1 VIPEAALVM
10 QPASVQFRVS
20 PELVTRFAAL
30 TGDWN
35 RLHVDEAFARRSSY
49 RRPVVHGMLP
59 VSFLPL
65 LAPFQLEGFR
75 CLLVGL
81 SGRFTSPIYT
91 DAPLVITAAPGR
103 RGADG
108 LRLDVD
114 YKVETA
120 HEIRRATVTSG
131 TATLVYQPYAVRS
144 ERRLSTTPPGE
155 GVSLIQ
161 PMDANHMLWEEIET
175 GARDSLDFTVTDAAV
190 AEFAALLAS
199 ATDSESRELASS
211 VPDRFD
217 VPTLLSVLLYSTSL
231 GVSLPGASA
240 TFLEFSAHVDGAVR
254 VDVPYRLR
262 GRITHRSAATRII
275 KKELLISPA
284 DNDEVVVR
292 GKASTL
298 VAAPPRRMPSLEEI
312 RELGTDFG
320 LRDKVVL
327 VTGASRG
334 IGETTAKLFA
344 LHGAKVVI
352 NYRHGAEDARRVV
365 GEILDGGGQAVAIAA
380 DVTEPEDVRSLVQ
393 ETCRR
398 YGTIHVLVNNAAR
411 DFRPIP
417 FAKLTWDEI
426 QADIDVIAKGT
437 FLCCQEVVPLM
448 LEQGE
453 GKIVNISTIATDNP
467 PPDQLKYVVAKSALV
482 GLTRSLSVELAARNI
497 QVNLVVPN
505 FVETDMVTH
514 VSEGF
519 RKKIAHDIPMRRLA
533 SPVDVARAVV
543 FLASSYSSFT
553 TGQKV
558 MVTGGGPP
566 FA

>member
-1 VIPEAALVM
+1 VIPEAAVVM
-10 QPASVQFRVS
+10 QPASVHFSVS
-20 PELVTRFAAL
+20 QELVTRFAAL

-35 RLHVDEAFARRSSY
+35 RLHVDEAFARRSSF

-65 LAPFQLEGFR
+65 LPHFDLEGFR

-81 SGRFTSPIYT
+81 SSRFTSPIHP
-91 DAPLVITAAPGR
+91 DVPLTISAGPGR
-103 RGADG
+103 ITSNGS
-108 LRLDVD
+108 RLEVD
-114 YKVETA
+114 YRIETA
-120 HEIRRATVTSG
+120 HEVRRAVVTSG
-131 TATLVYQPYAVRS
+131 TAALMYEPRSLVGRGPSMHSPGPAVP
-144 ERRLSTTPPGE
+144 LTPPR
-155 GVSLIQ
+155 
-161 PMDANHMLWEEIET
+161 DANHMLWEEIET
-175 GARDSLDFTVTDAAV
+175 GARDNLDFTVTDAAV
-190 AEFAALLAS
+190 VEFAALLAS
-199 ATDSESRELASS
+199 GADAAARDLAATLA
-211 VPDRFD
+211 DRFD

-231 GVSLPGASA
+231 GVILPGGSA
-240 TFLEFSAHVDGAVR
+240 TFLEFAAHVERPVEMDT
-254 VDVPYRLR
+254 PYRLR
-262 GRITHRSAATRII
+262 GRITHRSAATRIV
-275 KKELLISPA
+275 KKELLVTPA
-284 DNDEVVVR
+284 DSDEPIVR

-298 VAAPPRRMPSLEEI
+298 VAAPPRRMPSLEEL
-312 RELGTDFG
+312 REVGMDFG

-380 DVTEPEDVRSLVQ
+380 DVSQLEEVRTLVR
-393 ETCRR
+393 EACRR
-398 YGTIHVLVNNAAR
+398 YGTIDVLVNNAAR

-417 FAKLTWDEI
+417 FSKLTWDEI

-437 FLCCQEVVPLM
+437 FLCCQEVLPLM
-448 LEQGE
+448 LERGG

-467 PPDQLKYVVAKSALV
+467 PPDQMKYVVAKSALV
-482 GLTRSLSVELAARNI
+482 GLTRSLSVEFAARNI

-519 RKKIAHDIPMRRLA
+519 RKKIAQDIPMRRFA

-553 TGQKV
+553 TGQKI

-566 FA
+566 FV

>member
-1 VIPEAALVM
+1 VIPEAAVAM
-10 QPASVQFRVS
+10 QPASVQFHVS

-65 LAPFQLEGFR
+65 LPQCQLEGFH
-75 CLLVGL
+75 CVLVGL
-81 SGRFTSPIYT
+81 SSRFTSPVYI
-91 DAPLVITAAPGR
+91 DVPLKISAGPGR
-103 RGADG
+103 IGGDG
-108 LRLDVD
+108 SRLDFD
-114 YKVETA
+114 YEIEIADEVRRTVVTA
-120 HEIRRATVTSG
+120 G
-131 TATLVYQPYAVRS
+131 TATLLYAPS
-144 ERRLSTTPPGE
+144 EASMGHSPSTSSAGE
-155 GVSLIQ
+155 AAYLTRPVEL
-161 PMDANHMLWEEIET
+161 NHMLWEEIET
-175 GARDSLDFTVTDAAV
+175 GAKDSLAFSVTHAAV

-199 ATDSESRELASS
+199 GAEGASRELASH
-211 VPDRFD
+211 VAERFD
-217 VPTLLSVLLYSTSL
+217 VPTLLSMLLYSTSL
-231 GVSLPGASA
+231 GVSLPGTSA
-240 TFLEFSAHVDGAVR
+240 TFLEFAAQVERSVKLDTA
-254 VDVPYRLR
+254 YTLR

-275 KKELLISPA
+275 KKELLVTPA
-284 DNDEVVVR
+284 GSDEVIVR

-298 VAAPPRRMPSLEEI
+298 VAAPHRNMPSLEEI

-344 LHGAKVVI
+344 LHGAKVII

-365 GEILDGGGQAVAIAA
+365 GEILDGGGQAIAIAA
-380 DVTEPEDVRSLVQ
+380 DVSEPEQVRSLVREACQ
-393 ETCRR
+393 R
-398 YGTIHVLVNNAAR
+398 YGTVHVLVNNAAR

-417 FAKLTWDEI
+417 FSKLTWDEI

-448 LEQGE
+448 LEQGG
-453 GKIVNISTIATDNP
+453 GKIVNISTIATDSP
-467 PPDQLKYVVAKSALV
+467 PPDQMKYVVAKSALV
-482 GLTRSLSVELAARNI
+482 GLTRSLSVEFASRNI

-505 FVETDMVTH
+505 FVETDLVTH
-514 VSEGF
+514 VPEGF
-519 RKKIAHDIPMRRLA
+519 RKKIAQDIPMRRLA
-533 SPVDVARAVV
+533 TSIDVARAVV

-566 FA
+566 FM

>member
-1 VIPEAALVM
+1 MIPEAAVVM
-10 QPASVQFRVS
+10 QPASVDFTVS

-35 RLHVDEAFARRSSY
+35 RLHVDEAFARRSSF

-65 LAPFQLEGFR
+65 LPPFQLEGFR
-75 CLLVGL
+75 SVLVGL
-81 SGRFTSPIYT
+81 SSRFVSPTFT
-91 DAPLVITAAPGR
+91 DVPLRISAGPGR
-103 RGADG
+103 LGADG
-108 LRLDVD
+108 SRLEVD
-114 YKVETA
+114 YEIEIA
-120 HEIRRATVTSG
+120 HEVRRTVVTTG
-131 TATLVYQPYAVRS
+131 TATLRYEPRSAVLRRGPSMPSQEQPA
-144 ERRLSTTPPGE
+144 RLTPL
-155 GVSLIQ
+155 VDS
-161 PMDANHMLWEEIET
+161 NHMLWEEIET
-175 GARDSLDFTVTDAAV
+175 GARDSLDFTVTPAAV
-190 AEFAALLAS
+190 SEFAALLAS
-199 ATDSESRELASS
+199 GADGAARDVAGTLL
-211 VPDRFD
+211 DRFD
-217 VPTLLSVLLYSTSL
+217 VPTLLSVLMYSTSL
-231 GVSLPGASA
+231 GVILPGGSA
-240 TFLEFSAHVDGAVR
+240 TFLEFAAHVERR
-254 VDVPYRLR
+254 VDMDTPYRLR
-262 GRITHRSAATRII
+262 GRITHRSAATRIV
-275 KKELLISPA
+275 KKELLVTPA
-284 DNDEVVVR
+284 DSDEVFVR

-298 VAAPPRRMPSLEEI
+298 VAAPPRKMPSLDEI
-312 RELGTDFG
+312 REAGADFG

-344 LHGAKVVI
+344 IHGAKVVI
-352 NYRHGAEDARRVV
+352 NYRHGAEDALRVV

-380 DVTEPEDVRSLVQ
+380 DVSDPEQVRSLVR
-393 ETCRR
+393 EARRR
-398 YGTIHVLVNNAAR
+398 YGTIDVLVNNAAR

-417 FAKLTWDEI
+417 FSKLTWDEI

-437 FLCCQEVVPLM
+437 FLCCQEVLPMM
-448 LEQGE
+448 LEQGG

-467 PPDQLKYVVAKSALV
+467 PPDQMKYVVAKSALV
-482 GLTRSLSVELAARNI
+482 GLTRSLSVEFASKNI

-514 VSEGF
+514 VSEAF

-533 SPVDVARAVV
+533 SSIDVARAVV